1 MVIPVIN
8 LADIIMANTE
18 GLTDEV
24 VSSMLTMPS
33 SDEERQLHSR
43 KHTAAK
49 HPSFPHRALA
59 RREQMMESLGEGEM
73 PAARVIRAS
82 KAPKIHSSTALKSR
96 TQNIG
101 KEEQSIT
108 PTTATEH
115 VELTQPIQ
123 DNDAVTDGAANKTF
137 GRPVIKSDSIRERP
151 AQSYNNESTS
161 ATAQPKKRES
171 RFKQRQLQKSGPA
184 NPTAGGFPSL
194 DFAPVGSLTRNGR
207 LARDRDSSSTASNQ
221 MSTPVQQTTK
231 FNQPTPQRAN
241 NDIGSVN
248 ESMLAN
254 MTIDEIRDGVDEVKS
269 MLSAESIAFLRKR
282 GQLKQKEKVI
292 QQNEPTGRETTLQ
305 NNDTIKPSLTKEMEL
320 DLEEKKVREGKEKV
334 AELLTKIKTP
344 EDMDDAYNEAI
355 ELGLAPSLPTSS
367 LETVDVGHSNDEGND
382 NLHTATSLLRSTS
395 LRQRLLGAR
404 SVCNCLEEDVKAI
417 LTERQQNC
425 FSVSIDNRKSLQKAY
440 PPLLPV
446 AIRCILDE
454 SLALAHTSSGSTLL
468 SLGLRSIHCL
478 MKLFV
483 HPYHVVNINP
493 SKTEA
498 QDPFQL
504 HATCFMSDISHV
516 PSGAELYPPTT
527 ITPIEKSGS
536 NGSCYRADSSAASA
550 ESDSKVF
557 YNDPSWIL
565 LSRMRIL
572 PCLSDVIAFL
582 SKEVAS
588 GGRIHVATLQSICG
602 ILAMLAVRLPGAALA
617 VANHKGLL
625 PFLASYCLSPKSGES
640 GALFDTQNVLPFL
653 IFLCTLARQ
662 SKDICGLG
670 IFDSVMPHLQGILCL
685 QAASEDELEVQV
697 WSLALLRILVRYG
710 LANEHEQSLI
720 SIAAP
725 RVAVQTSQNSICL
738 HFISLFAGICDAS
751 NLQSQQS
758 GSELSSI
765 HEQDNALPMSL
776 VWLSSSAKS
785 CTASLPVSLRNCS
798 NDDRISILKMAS
810 SQLRLLSSFV
820 TAEKQYA
827 TTTSIS
833 MLSKESCR
841 SAIDEALESGLL
853 KHTLEISLG
862 LSYRASWWKL
872 DDESRATSLEEEAI
886 ACAFVIS
893 FMGLAAHFATN
904 DEIATTLL
912 GEILNALNKA
922 KSQNEQHVHTSGD
935 IFHVARQSWFI
946 EAEYS
951 VLKYLNDIEVGENDR
966 PLIMAFA
973 VSLIG
978 RLNVG
983 HEAIAYFVFGQKALF
998 SKGGDKEGCTDLFL
1012 SLFLGELSISSG
1024 DRKVQLEHSNKLFN
1038 KGSLDSLRSTADFSA
1053 ATNAREERF
1062 FLPVG
1067 ATWIWNVLSSTITS
1081 DEVHSEDR
1089 GIKHATAIVA
1099 GALSFLE
1106 QLERTCPLQVNAGT
1120 KLYHLCNVCLFPE
1133 DMLRDDAI
1141 TAYLDM
1147 LFRQSYADPEFNDSV
1162 VVRDFIKECFHHSRL
1177 SRTKKSTE
1185 DESSDNGPS
1194 LAAER
1199 LLLNDEM
1206 RALDDFVGDLC
1217 ESFIEYGGQYA
1228 ICARFMRLFL
1238 RHDFPTEITKAVAE
1252 KLQPI
1257 LNLLTIEDETRDSL
1271 QLSIVQSM
1279 KGGLPSMDSSSRDS
1293 SALLDIFAT
1302 SLTKSNKLTRKDY
1315 FYVLAVSFL
1324 SRNLASSF
1332 QRCECGLEAM
1342 KKRLFGVSSSSFF
1355 DIVLASKQLLCD
1367 DRGTKE
1373 SMVGCVVDKC
1383 LDDSA
1388 DLERQDEETQ
1398 QLWQWRSSDEFAAWE
1413 RALDYLHGS
1422 K

>member
-1 MVIPVIN
+1 
-8 LADIIMANTE
+8 MANTE

-24 VSSMLTMPS
+24 VSSMLAMPS
-33 SDEERQLHSR
+33 PDEERQLHSR
-43 KHTAAK
+43 KHTANNK
-49 HPSFPHRALA
+49 HPRFPQRALA

-96 TQNIG
+96 IQNTDR
-101 KEEQSIT
+101 KEQSIT
-108 PTTATEH
+108 PPTPATEP
-115 VELTQPIQ
+115 VERAQPIQ
-123 DNDAVTDGAANKTF
+123 DNEGVIDGASNKTLQ
-137 GRPVIKSDSIRERP
+137 RSVIKSDSIRERP
-151 AQSYNNESTS
+151 AESNNNKSTS
-161 ATAQPKKRES
+161 ATTQPKKRES
-171 RFKQRQLQKSGPA
+171 RFKQRQLKLQKSGSE

-194 DFAPVGSLTRNGR
+194 DFAPVGSLTRKGR
-207 LARDRDSSSTASNQ
+207 LARDRDSSSSVTSQ
-221 MSTPVQQTTK
+221 MNSTPVQQSTK
-231 FNQPTPQRAN
+231 INQPASRPRAN
-241 NDIGSVN
+241 DFGSAN
-248 ESMLAN
+248 ESMLAS

-269 MLSAESIAFLRKR
+269 ILSAESIAFLRKR
-282 GQLKQKEKVI
+282 GKQKQNEKVI
-292 QQNEPTGRETTLQ
+292 QQNEPLVRETTVQ
-305 NNDTIKPSLTKEMEL
+305 NSNARFNPSLTKEMEL

-344 EDMDDAYNEAI
+344 EDMDHAYNEAI

-367 LETVDVGHSNDEGND
+367 LETVDSGHSVVERND

-404 SVCNCLEEDVKAI
+404 SVCNCLEEDVKAMLI
-417 LTERQQNC
+417 ERQQHC

-454 SLALAHTSSGSTLL
+454 SLALTHTSSGMTLL

-483 HPYHVVNINP
+483 HPYHVVNIYP
-493 SKTEA
+493 SNIEA

-504 HATCFMSDISHV
+504 YATCFMSDISHV

-527 ITPIEKSGS
+527 ITPIEKSGTNS
-536 NGSCYRADSSAASA
+536 SCYRADSSAASA

-582 SKEVAS
+582 SKEVSS
-588 GGRIHVATLQSICG
+588 GGRIQAATLQSICG

-617 VANHKGLL
+617 IANHKGLL
-625 PFLASYCLSPKSGES
+625 PFLASYCLSPKSDDS
-640 GALFDTQNVLPFL
+640 GALFDTRNVLPFL
-653 IFLCTLARQ
+653 ILLCTLARQ
-662 SKDICGLG
+662 SKDIVGLD
-670 IFDSVMPHLQGILCL
+670 IFDAIMPHLQGILCL
-685 QAASEDELEVQV
+685 QAANEDELEVQV
-697 WSLALLRILVRYG
+697 WSLALFRILLRYG
-710 LANEHEQSLI
+710 LATEHVQSLI

-725 RVAVQTSQNSICL
+725 HVAVQKSQNSICV
-738 HFISLFAGICDAS
+738 HFLSLFACICDAS
-751 NLQSQQS
+751 NVMQSQQS

-765 HEQDNALPMSL
+765 PEQDNSLPMSL
-776 VWLSSSAKS
+776 VWLSSSVKS
-785 CTASLPVSLRNCS
+785 CTASLPASLQKCS
-798 NDDRISILKMAS
+798 SDDRVSILKMTS
-810 SQLRLLSSFV
+810 SQLRLLSSFA
-820 TAEKQYA
+820 TAEKQC
-827 TTTSIS
+827 TTTASIP

-841 SAIDEALESGLL
+841 GAIEEVLESGLL
-853 KHTLEISLG
+853 KHSLEISLG
-862 LSYRASWWKL
+862 LSYSANWWKM
-872 DDESRATSLEEEAI
+872 DDESRSISLEEEAT

-893 FMGLAAHFATN
+893 FMDLAAYFATN
-904 DEIATTLL
+904 DEIAPKLL
-912 GEILNALNKA
+912 GEVLNALNKA
-922 KSQNEQHVHTSGD
+922 KSQKQHVHTSGD

-946 EAEYS
+946 EAEHS
-951 VLKYLNDIEVGENDR
+951 VLKYLSDIEVGEDDR
-966 PLIMAFA
+966 PLIKAFA
-973 VSLIG
+973 ASLVG

-998 SKGGDKEGCTDLFL
+998 RTSGDQEGCTDLFR
-1012 SLFLGELSISSG
+1012 SLFLGELSISSR
-1024 DRKVQLEHSNKLFN
+1024 DRQAQLEHSNKLFD
-1038 KGSLDSLRSTADFSA
+1038 KPGSLDSLRSTADFSA
-1053 ATNAREERF
+1053 AANAREERF

-1081 DEVHSEDR
+1081 DEGHSEDR
-1089 GIKHATAIVA
+1089 GIKHATGIVV
-1099 GALSFLE
+1099 GALSFLA
-1106 QLERTCPLQVNAGT
+1106 QLESACPLQVNTGT
-1120 KLYHLCNVCLFPE
+1120 KLYHLSNVCLFPE
-1133 DMLRDDAI
+1133 DILRDDAI

-1147 LFRQSYADPEFNDSV
+1147 LFRQLYAVPESNDSE

-1185 DESSDNGPS
+1185 DESSGTDPS

-1199 LLLNDEM
+1199 LLLNGEM
-1206 RALDDFVGDLC
+1206 RALDDFVSDLC

-1238 RHDFPTEITKAVAE
+1238 RHDFPTKISKSVAE
-1252 KLQPI
+1252 KLQPM
-1257 LNLLTIEDETRDSL
+1257 LNLLSIEDETRDSL
-1271 QLSIVQSM
+1271 QLSIVRSM

-1293 SALLDIFAT
+1293 SVLLDIFAT
-1302 SLTKSNKLTRKDY
+1302 ALKKSNKLTRKDY
-1315 FYVLAVSFL
+1315 FYVLSVSFL

-1342 KKRLFGVSSSSFF
+1342 KKRLFGVTSATFF
-1355 DIVLASKQLLCD
+1355 DIVLASKELICD
-1367 DRGTKE
+1367 ERGTKE
-1373 SMVGCVVDKC
+1373 SMVGCVIGRC

-1388 DLERQDEETQ
+1388 DLERQDTQTQ
-1398 QLWQWRSSDEFAAWE
+1398 QHWKWSSSDDFAAWK
-1413 RALDYLHGS
+1413 RALDYLDGS

>member
-1 MVIPVIN
+1 
-8 LADIIMANTE
+8 MANTE

-24 VSSMLTMPS
+24 VSSMLAMPS
-33 SDEERQLHSR
+33 ADEERQLHSR
-43 KHTAAK
+43 KHTATK
-49 HPSFPHRALA
+49 HPSFPQRALA

-82 KAPKIHSSTALKSR
+82 RAPKIHSSTALKSR
-96 TQNIG
+96 IQNTDR
-101 KEEQSIT
+101 KEQSIT
-108 PTTATEH
+108 PEPAAEP
-115 VELTQPIQ
+115 VERTTQPIQ
-123 DNDAVTDGAANKTF
+123 DNDGAANKTLQ
-137 GRPVIKSDSIRERP
+137 RPVIKSDSIRERP
-151 AQSYNNESTS
+151 AESNNNKRTTS

-171 RFKQRQLQKSGPA
+171 RFKQRQLQKGGPA

-194 DFAPVGSLTRNGR
+194 DFAPVGSLTRKGR
-207 LARDRDSSSTASNQ
+207 LARDRDSSSTVFNQ
-221 MSTPVQQTTK
+221 MSSIPEKQSTK
-231 FNQPTPQRAN
+231 TNQPTPQRAN
-241 NDIGSVN
+241 DIGSAN
-248 ESMLAN
+248 ESILAN

-269 MLSAESIAFLRKR
+269 ILSAESIAFLRKR
-282 GQLKQKEKVI
+282 GKQKQKEQVI
-292 QQNEPTGRETTLQ
+292 QQNELTGRENAIQ
-305 NNDTIKPSLTKEMEL
+305 NDDTSSPSLTKEMEL
-320 DLEEKKVREGKEKV
+320 DLEEKKAREGKEQV

-344 EDMDDAYNEAI
+344 EDMDSAYNEAI

-367 LETVDVGHSNDEGND
+367 LEKVDMGHSVDERNV
-382 NLHTATSLLRSTS
+382 NLHTAASLLRSTS

-404 SVCNCLEEDVKAI
+404 SVCNCLEEDVKAMLI
-417 LTERQQNC
+417 ERQQSC
-425 FSVSIDNRKSLQKAY
+425 FSTSIDNRQSLQKAY

-454 SLALAHTSSGSTLL
+454 SLALAHTSSGMGLL

-493 SKTEA
+493 SKIEA

-504 HATCFMSDISHV
+504 YATCFMSDVSHV
-516 PSGAELYPPTT
+516 PSGADLYPPAT
-527 ITPIEKSGS
+527 ITPIEKSGT

-582 SKEVAS
+582 SKEVSS
-588 GGRIHVATLQSICG
+588 GGRIQVATLQSICG

-617 VANHKGLL
+617 IANHKGLL
-625 PFLASYCLSPKSGES
+625 PFLASYCLRPKSDDS

-653 IFLCTLARQ
+653 ILFCTLARQ
-662 SKDICGLG
+662 SKDIVGLDV
-670 IFDSVMPHLQGILCL
+670 FDTIMPHLQGILCL
-685 QAASEDELEVQV
+685 QAANEDELEVQM
-697 WSLALLRILVRYG
+697 WSLVLLRILLRYG
-710 LANEHEQSLI
+710 LATEHVQSLI

-725 RVAVQTSQNSICL
+725 HVAVQKSQNSICV
-738 HFISLFAGICDAS
+738 HFLSLFACICDAS
-751 NLQSQQS
+751 NVMQSQQS

-765 HEQDNALPMSL
+765 PEQDDSLPMSL
-776 VWLSSSAKS
+776 VWLSSSVKS

-798 NDDRISILKMAS
+798 GDDRVSILKMAS

-820 TAEKQYA
+820 TAEKQC
-827 TTTSIS
+827 TTTASIPI
-833 MLSKESCR
+833 LSQESCR
-841 SAIDEALESGLL
+841 SAIDEVLQSGLL
-853 KHTLEISLG
+853 KHSLEISLG
-862 LSYRASWWKL
+862 LSYCASWWKT
-872 DDESRATSLEEEAI
+872 DDESRAISLEEEAI
-886 ACAFVIS
+886 ACAFVKS
-893 FMGLAAHFATN
+893 FMDLAAHVAAN
-904 DEIATTLL
+904 DEIDPKLE
-912 GEILNALNKA
+912 GEVLNALNKA
-922 KSQNEQHVHTSGD
+922 KSQHEQHVHASGD

-951 VLKYLNDIEVGENDR
+951 VLKYLNDIEVGEDDK

-973 VSLIG
+973 ASLVG

-998 SKGGDKEGCTDLFL
+998 RTSGDQEECTDLFR
-1012 SLFLGELSISSG
+1012 SLFLGELSISSR
-1024 DRKVQLEHSNKLFN
+1024 DRQAQLEHSSNLFN
-1038 KGSLDSLRSTADFSA
+1038 NGPLDSLRSTADFSSA
-1053 ATNAREERF
+1053 ANAREERF

-1081 DEVHSEDR
+1081 DEVKSEDR
-1089 GIKHATAIVA
+1089 GIKHATGIVA
-1099 GALSFLE
+1099 DALSFLV

-1141 TAYLDM
+1141 TAYLDI
-1147 LFRQSYADPEFNDSV
+1147 LFRQLYAVPESNDSV

-1177 SRTKKSTE
+1177 SRTKKSTD
-1185 DESSDNGPS
+1185 DESSGTDPS

-1228 ICARFMRLFL
+1228 ICARFLRLFL
-1238 RHDFPTEITKAVAE
+1238 RHDFPTKVTKSVAE
-1252 KLQPI
+1252 KLLPI
-1257 LNLLTIEDETRDSL
+1257 LNLLSIEDETRDSL
-1271 QLSIVQSM
+1271 QQSIIQSM

-1293 SALLDIFAT
+1293 GALLDIFAT
-1302 SLTKSNKLTRKDY
+1302 TLKKSTKLTRKDY

-1342 KKRLFGVSSSSFF
+1342 KKRLFGVTSATFF
-1355 DIVLASKQLLCD
+1355 DIVFTSKQLLCD

-1373 SMVGCVVDKC
+1373 SMVRCVIDRC

-1388 DLERQDEETQ
+1388 DLQRQDKETEH
-1398 QLWQWRSSDEFAAWE
+1398 LWNPSDEFAAWK
-1413 RALDYLHGS
+1413 RALNYLDGS
-1422 K
+1422 QND